1 MYLISWG
8 DFMDDTKNT
17 CKLNMFNLVTLDDD
31 KKYLVVNTI
40 KVDNVNYAL
49 LVEENNVD
57 NFKSLE
63 EVHVNGELIL
73 REVLD
78 EIKLEKIKVQAL
90 KEGFEAL
97 KKVKS
102 ENII

>member
-1 MYLISWG
+1 
-8 DFMDDTKNT
+8 MDDTKNT

-57 NFKSLE
+57 NFKLLE

>member
-1 MYLISWG
+1 
-8 DFMDDTKNT
+8 MDDTKNT

-57 NFKSLE
+57 NFNLLE